1 MNTAFRQTANR
12 EQSTLGGSP
21 YTRQY
26 SQFGVRESRGIS
38 GIWISTPQFTPQ
50 SKLHGH
56 FAPVA
61 SEELLG
67 NRRPATTDLHRRK
80 RSLPLVKA
88 TGRTIVQAEIDDALD
103 D

>member
-26 SQFGVRESRGIS
+26 SPFGVRESRDIS
-38 GIWISTPQFTPQ
+38 GIWISTPQ

-61 SEELLG
+61 SEELLA